1 MAALSA
7 DRNTPSRPT
16 TTREPPVKAGAVLFA
31 GSMGA
36 IDANG
41 LAVPA
46 SAVSTLKVIGR
57 VEARAD
63 NLAGANG
70 DIRAKIGTGT
80 FRFDNSSSADLI
92 SLKDVG
98 SPCYV
103 VDDHTV
109 ALTSNAAARPVA
121 GTIFD
126 VDPVGVW
133 VRFT

>member
-1 MAALSA
+1 MAALST
-7 DRNTPSRPT
+7 DRNTPTRPT
-16 TTREPPVKAGAVLFA
+16 TTREPPVKAATILYA

-46 SAVSTLKVIGR
+46 SALSTLRVLGR
-57 VEARAD
+57 TEARAD

-70 DIRAKIGTGT
+70 DIRVKIGTGT

-92 SLKDVG
+92 GLKDVG

-109 ALTSNAAARPVA
+109 ALTSAAGVRPVA

-126 VDPVGVW
+126 VEPLGVW